1 MNIIL
6 DNRRKKMERK
16 YESRSLEFRKH
27 LKNAIG
33 YMKHDRTN
41 FSLPTTVA
49 FLEGYLDGL
58 EELDQKEY
66 DLWLKDQQENADMTP
81 NHAMH
86 IHGRRVT

>member
-1 MNIIL
+1 
-6 DNRRKKMERK
+6 MERK
-16 YESRSLEFRKH
+16 YESRSIEFRKH
-27 LKNAIG
+27 LKNAIN

-66 DLWLKDQQENADMTP
+66 DLWLKDQKENADLTP

>member
-1 MNIIL
+1 
-6 DNRRKKMERK
+6 MERK
-16 YESRSLEFRKH
+16 YESRSIEFRKH
-27 LKNAIG
+27 LKNAIN

-66 DLWLKDQQENADMTP
+66 DLWLKDQKENADPTP
-81 NHAMH
+81 NHAMFSN
-86 IHGRRVT
+86 GVQVTK